1 MWALRRNHGSCQPR
15 WAVSPFLTGNGDAT
29 RTQPSTL
36 KTNAQRQS
44 VNRVSIVLML
54 RLHRVERIIRAIRTI
69 PNEAYEAN
77 PIWPFVF
84 KNAQARKSR
93 AIHDLFPNQ
102 HRVGRAPSPVHR
114 PQVGRGPG
122 QTTNPIFPFVF
133 NKSESGKPISNRGG
147 SYGAAPRPPP
157 RLRNS
162 LFGAAQMQRDAT
174 RNCKMGRGCRRCRAV
189 AALAAAAPPA
199 AVCNIIALAV

>member
-102 HRVGRAPSPVHR
+102 HRVGRAPAPVHR

-147 SYGAAPRPPP
+147 SPGDSLLGATKCNGMQHEIVKWLVVAGAVGLSLRWRQP
-157 RLRNS
+157 RLQQP
-162 LFGAAQMQRDAT
+162 FT
-174 RNCKMGRGCRRCRAV
+174 T
-189 AALAAAAPPA
+189 
-199 AVCNIIALAV
+199 